1 MLQSY
6 KIPMRDSV
14 RKTLREV
21 KLNKKLKRRFQET
34 EPLITKNYHRDN
46 IQFVGLRDDYYVAYY
61 ELIKN

>member
-34 EPLITKNYHRDN
+34 EPLITKKLSPRQYP
-46 IQFVGLRDDYYVAYY
+46 VCLRDDCYVAYY